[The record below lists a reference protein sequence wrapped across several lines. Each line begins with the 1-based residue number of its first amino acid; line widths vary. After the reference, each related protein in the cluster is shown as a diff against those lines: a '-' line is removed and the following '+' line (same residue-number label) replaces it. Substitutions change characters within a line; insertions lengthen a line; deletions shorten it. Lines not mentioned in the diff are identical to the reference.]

1 MLATLLRPGAWRYN
15 ISDLYSAGAPRP
27 WLVMVGEAAFAVGLA
42 ALALGLR
49 RALPPS
55 DHRLV
60 GSALLVLAS
69 MGATAGALARNRCEE
84 SVPRC
89 EGQTFATASDWVHGI
104 GSLAEILGIAGAALV
119 LSATMSRRWGTYSVM
134 TAGVALVA
142 LLAWGALPY
151 PWVGTA
157 ERFVA
162 LVLVGWVAAIGSQL
176 TTEPRA
182 LRMVRAVSEPSA
194 ATADALRI
202 EGVSGRRADVRQ
214 RPDLTDQG
222 SQVQVGV
229 FARHQTVTH
238 SDDVGSVAHER

>member
-1 MLATLLRPGAWRYN
+1 MLATFLRPGAWRYN

-60 GSALLVLAS
+60 GTALLVLAS

-104 GSLAEILGIAGAALV
+104 GSLVEILGIAGAALV

-162 LVLVGWVAAIGSQL
+162 LVLVGWVAAIGFQL

-182 LRMVRAVSEPSA
+182 LRMVRT
-194 ATADALRI
+194 TADILVA
-202 EGVSGRRADVRQ
+202 
-214 RPDLTDQG
+214 
-222 SQVQVGV
+222 
-229 FARHQTVTH
+229 AR
-238 SDDVGSVAHER
+238 